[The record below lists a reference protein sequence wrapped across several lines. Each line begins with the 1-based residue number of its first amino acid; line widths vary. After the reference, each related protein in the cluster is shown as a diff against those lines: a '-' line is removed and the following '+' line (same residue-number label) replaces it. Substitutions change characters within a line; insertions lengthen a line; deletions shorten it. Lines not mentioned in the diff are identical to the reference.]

1 MLQPFILKESSFTA
15 HIFFLHIKLLYL
27 YKPIHPNISIMR
39 LTKSSFSIFYFTT
52 VAILFLSSLSLHAQ
66 TDSLQGKSYEE
77 LIGLYENIFYENP
90 SKATIYATTA
100 YQLAKNNNDDE
111 KVALAKYNIARANY
125 AMGEYT
131 TSIKNLEEV
140 ISIATQLND
149 NVLLY
154 KSYSLKGNNL
164 CDLNRD
170 SEGLDQYIKARE
182 YAKLTKNPFY
192 LSKIAVN
199 IALIKKFHK
208 DYEEAIEILLENLKL
223 LEEINSSEEKKL
235 ENERTILMQLA
246 DTYLRIKKPK
256 EAAHY
261 NNLALKKHSKEKYPA
276 AYHYILMNEGIINY
290 QNKNHKQS
298 IDICKQVE
306 VYFISTNELSNL
318 ATPYFY
324 IGRNSYE
331 LEKFPQAIEYL
342 EKALTISDQFKLDF
356 AERKETYRYLD
367 LSNAEIGNKEKAL
380 EYSKKYYELDDKNDS
395 IDVLLNNRINKEHDI
410 IPLQEEIEYLDKN
423 TKYLYSAS
431 AILLVLLIGF
441 FIWYKRKQKL
451 NKKRFQQLLLK
462 IEKLEQPKEKTTL
475 EVTAAESSNPVT
487 DENVWQILKD
497 LETFEDKKLYL
508 RQDCTLSYVAKKLK
522 TNTSYLSNVINT
534 YKEKPF
540 KSYLS
545 ELRINAALIQ
555 LKNDPK
561 LRSYTIK
568 AIAEEF
574 GFKRSETFSRAFK
587 AQTDM
592 YPSYYIKSLENQ
604 KHT

>member
-1 MLQPFILKESSFTA
+1 MPLKKTSLPNFSLVISA
-15 HIFFLHIKLLYL
+15 LIFFC
-27 YKPIHPNISIMR
+27 
-39 LTKSSFSIFYFTT
+39 
-52 VAILFLSSLSLHAQ
+52 SLSLHAQ

-100 YQLAKNNNDDE
+100 YQLAKKNDDDE
-111 KVALAKYNIARANY
+111 KIAHAKYNIARAKY
-125 AMGEYT
+125 SLTKFTE
-131 TSIKNLEEV
+131 SIKGLDEV
-140 ISIATQLND
+140 IRIATELND

-170 SEGLDQYIKARE
+170 DEGLDQYIEARK
-182 YAKLTKNPFY
+182 YAKLTKNPIHI
-192 LSKIAVN
+192 STVDIS
-199 IALIKKFHK
+199 IALIKKVHK
-208 DYEEAIEILLENLKL
+208 DYQECINILLQNLEL
-223 LEEINSSEEKKL
+223 LKTLDDQSKEKSH
-235 ENERTILMQLA
+235 NERIILSQLA
-246 DTYLRIKKPK
+246 DTYLRINQSQKAEYYNKLALALTPK
-256 EAAHY
+256 EEFPNTY
-261 NNLALKKHSKEKYPA
+261 YF
-276 AYHYILMNEGIINY
+276 ILMNNAIIQYQIKNY
-290 QNKNHKQS
+290 QQS
-298 IDICKQVE
+298 MDICTE
-306 VYFISTNELSNL
+306 IEDYYISNNESPSLI
-318 ATPYFY
+318 TPYSY
-324 IGRNSYE
+324 IGKNSYR
-331 LEKFPQAIEYL
+331 LQKFPQAIEYL
-342 EKALTISDQFKLDF
+342 EKALAISDQFNIDF
-356 AERKETYRYLD
+356 SERKETYMYLH

-380 EYSKKYYELDDKNDS
+380 EYSIKQYELDKKNDS
-395 IDVLLNNRINKEHDI
+395 IDISLNNRMHKEHDI
-410 IPLQEEIEYLDKN
+410 IPLQEEIESLDKN

-451 NKKRFQQLLLK
+451 NKIRFQQLLLK
-462 IEKLEQPKEKTTL
+462 IVKLEQPKEKTTL
-475 EVTAAESSNPVT
+475 ELTEKETSNPVT
-487 DENVWQILKD
+487 DENVLQILKD
-497 LETFEDKKLYL
+497 LEIFEEKKLYL

-604 KHT
+604 KIT